1 MKTIGIIGAME
12 EEIENIKPYIDI
24 ISTKNIVGVDFYMGK
39 MGGNNVV
46 LVRSG
51 IGKVNAAVCSQV
63 LIDLYAVDYI
73 INVGVAGAI
82 NKDLK
87 IGDVVIATDTMHHDM
102 DTTYF
107 GDDIG
112 IIPRMEESA
121 FKADNELIEIALKSS
136 YDVLENNNVVTG
148 RIVSGDQ
155 FLCDIE
161 KKNKIW
167 SHFKASCVDMESA
180 AIGQACYLN
189 KIPFC
194 IIRSISDNSDEDNQY
209 ENFFRDSA
217 IKASN
222 ILKDMINII
231 E

>member
-12 EEIENIKPYIDI
+12 EEIESIKPHIDI
-24 ISTKNIVGVDFYMGK
+24 ISTKNIVGLDFYMGK

-46 LVRSG
+46 LVRCG
-51 IGKVNAAVCSQV
+51 IGKVNAAICSQV

-82 NKDLK
+82 NKELK
-87 IGDVVIATDTMHHDM
+87 IGDIVIATDTMHHDM

-107 GDDIG
+107 GDELG
-112 IIPRMEESA
+112 IIPRMEESK
-121 FKADNELIEIALKSS
+121 FKADSELIEIALKASN
-136 YDVLENNNVVTG
+136 DVLENNKALTG

-155 FLCDIE
+155 FLCDVE

-167 SHFKASCVDMESA
+167 SHFKAFCVDMESA
-180 AIGQACYLN
+180 AIGQTCYLN
-189 KIPFC
+189 KIPFAV
-194 IIRSISDNSDEDNQY
+194 IRSISDNSDEDNDY

-222 ILKDMINII
+222 ILRNMIEIM
-231 E
+231 

>member
-12 EEIENIKPYIDI
+12 EEIENIKPHIDI
-24 ISTKNIVGVDFYMGK
+24 ISTKNIVGLDFYMGK

-73 INVGVAGAI
+73 INVGVA
-82 NKDLK
+82 
-87 IGDVVIATDTMHHDM
+87 TDTMHHDM

-107 GDDIG
+107 GDEIG
-112 IIPRMEESA
+112 IIPRMEESS
-121 FKADNELIEIALKSS
+121 FKADDELINIALQASK
-136 YDVLENNNVVTG
+136 DTIENNIYTG

-167 SHFKASCVDMESA
+167 SHFKAYCVDMESA
-180 AIGQACYLN
+180 AIGQTCYLN
-189 KIPFC
+189 KIPFS
-194 IIRSISDNSDEDNQY
+194 IIRSISDNSDENNEY
-209 ENFFRDSA
+209 ENFFKDSA

-222 ILKDMINII
+222 ILKNMIELID
-231 E
+231 

>member
-12 EEIENIKPYIDI
+12 EEIENIKPHIDI
-24 ISTKNIVGVDFYMGK
+24 ISTKNIVGLDFYMGK

-82 NKDLK
+82 NKELK

-107 GDDIG
+107 GDEIG
-112 IIPRMEESA
+112 IIPRMEESS
-121 FKADNELIEIALKSS
+121 FKADDELINIALQASK
-136 YDVLENNNVVTG
+136 DTIENNIYTG

-167 SHFKASCVDMESA
+167 SHFKAYCVDMESA
-180 AIGQACYLN
+180 AIGQTCYLN
-189 KIPFC
+189 KIPFS
-194 IIRSISDNSDEDNQY
+194 IIRSISDNSDENNEY
-209 ENFFRDSA
+209 ENFFKDSA

-222 ILKDMINII
+222 ILKNMIELID
-231 E
+231 

>member
-24 ISTKNIVGVDFYMGK
+24 ISTKNIVGLDFYMGK

-136 YDVLENNNVVTG
+136 SDVAENNNVVTG

>member
-24 ISTKNIVGVDFYMGK
+24 ISTKNIVGLDFYMGK

-121 FKADNELIEIALKSS
+121 FKADNELIEMALKSS
-136 YDVLENNNVVTG
+136 SDVAENNNVVTG

>member
-24 ISTKNIVGVDFYMGK
+24 ISTKNIVGLDFYMGK

-121 FKADNELIEIALKSS
+121 FKSDNELIEIALKSS
-136 YDVLENNNVVTG
+136 SDVLENNNVVTG

>member
-12 EEIENIKPYIDI
+12 EEIESIKPHIDI
-24 ISTKNIVGVDFYMGK
+24 ISTKNIVGLDFYMGK

-82 NKDLK
+82 NKELK

-107 GDDIG
+107 GDEIG
-112 IIPRMEESA
+112 IIPRMEESS
-121 FKADNELIEIALKSS
+121 FKADNELINIALQASK
-136 YDVLENNNVVTG
+136 DTVENNIYTG
-148 RIVSGDQ
+148 RVVSGDQ
-155 FLCDIE
+155 FLCDID

-167 SHFKASCVDMESA
+167 SHFKAYCVDMESA
-180 AIGQACYLN
+180 AIGQTCYLN
-189 KIPFC
+189 KIPFN
-194 IIRSISDNSDEDNQY
+194 IIRSISDNSDENNEY
-209 ENFFRDSA
+209 ENFFKDSA

-222 ILKDMINII
+222 ILKNMINLID
-231 E
+231 

>member
-12 EEIENIKPYIDI
+12 EEIESIKPHIDI
-24 ISTKNIVGVDFYMGK
+24 ISTKNIVGLDFYMGK

-46 LVRSG
+46 LVRCG
-51 IGKVNAAVCSQV
+51 IGKVNAAICSQV

-82 NKDLK
+82 NKELK
-87 IGDVVIATDTMHHDM
+87 IGDIVIATDTMHHDM

-107 GDDIG
+107 GDELG
-112 IIPRMEESA
+112 IIPRMEESK
-121 FKADNELIEIALKSS
+121 FKADSELIDIALKVSN
-136 YDVLENNNVVTG
+136 DILENNKAFTG

-167 SHFKASCVDMESA
+167 SHFKAFCVDMESA

-189 KIPFC
+189 KIPFAV
-194 IIRSISDNSDEDNQY
+194 IRSISDNSDEDNDY

-222 ILKDMINII
+222 ILRNMIEIM
-231 E
+231 

>member
-24 ISTKNIVGVDFYMGK
+24 ISTKNIVGLDFYMGK

-136 YDVLENNNVVTG
+136 SDVLENNNVVTG

>member
-24 ISTKNIVGVDFYMGK
+24 ISTKNIVGLDFYMGK

-136 YDVLENNNVVTG
+136 SDVLENNNVVTG

-217 IKASN
+217 VKASN

>member
-12 EEIENIKPYIDI
+12 EEIENIKPHIDI
-24 ISTKNIVGVDFYMGK
+24 ISTKNIVGLDFYMGK

-82 NKDLK
+82 NKELK

-107 GDDIG
+107 GDEIG
-112 IIPRMEESA
+112 IIPRMEESS
-121 FKADNELIEIALKSS
+121 FKADDELINIALQASK
-136 YDVLENNNVVTG
+136 DTIENNIYTG

-167 SHFKASCVDMESA
+167 SHFKAYCVDMESA
-180 AIGQACYLN
+180 AIGQTCYLN
-189 KIPFC
+189 KIPFS
-194 IIRSISDNSDEDNQY
+194 IIRSISDNSDENNEY
-209 ENFFRDSA
+209 ENFFKDSA
-217 IKASN
+217 IRASN
-222 ILKDMINII
+222 ILKNMIDII
-231 E
+231 D

>member
-12 EEIENIKPYIDI
+12 EEIENIKPYIDV
-24 ISTKNIVGVDFYMGK
+24 ISTKNIIGLDFYMGK

-73 INVGVAGAI
+73 INVGVAGSI

-87 IGDVVIATDTMHHDM
+87 IGDVVIATDTMHHDI
-102 DTTYF
+102 DTSYF
-107 GDDIG
+107 GDEIG
-112 IIPRMEESA
+112 IIPRMSESS
-121 FKADNELIEIALKSS
+121 FKADSELIDIALKSS
-136 YDVLENNNVVTG
+136 SNVIEDGVVVTG

-155 FLCDIE
+155 FLCDVE
-161 KKNKIW
+161 RKNKIW
-167 SHFKASCVDMESA
+167 SHFKAFCVDMESA
-180 AIGQACYLN
+180 DIGQTCYLN
-189 KIPFC
+189 KIPFA

-209 ENFFRDSA
+209 ENFFIESA

-222 ILKDMINII
+222 ILKNMIDII

>member
-12 EEIENIKPYIDI
+12 EEIENIKPHIDI
-24 ISTKNIVGVDFYMGK
+24 ISTKNIVGLDFYMGK
-39 MGGNNVV
+39 MSGNNVV

-51 IGKVNAAVCSQV
+51 IGKVNAAICSQV

-87 IGDVVIATDTMHHDM
+87 IGDIVVATDVMHHDM

-107 GDDIG
+107 GDELG
-112 IIPRMEESA
+112 IIPRMEESC
-121 FKADNELIEIALKSS
+121 FKADEELMNIAVNSS
-136 YDVLENNNVVTG
+136 TKETENTIFTG

-155 FLCDIE
+155 FLCDID

-167 SHFKASCVDMESA
+167 SHFKAYCVDMESA
-180 AIGQACYLN
+180 AIGQTCYLN

-194 IIRSISDNSDEDNQY
+194 IIRSISDNSDENNDY

-222 ILKDMINII
+222 ILKNMIEVI
-231 E
+231 